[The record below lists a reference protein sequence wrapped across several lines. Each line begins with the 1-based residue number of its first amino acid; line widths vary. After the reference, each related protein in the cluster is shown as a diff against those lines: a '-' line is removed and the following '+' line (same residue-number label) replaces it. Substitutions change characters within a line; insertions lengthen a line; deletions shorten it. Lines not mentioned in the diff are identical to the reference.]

1 MVLRE
6 LTKCDTSSSAH
17 SAKSK
22 SFKDDDGCYGKTAPK
37 LPSANHV
44 PVGVRKP
51 SSASTSSSPDEVE
64 KEAGK
69 EAA

>member
-44 PVGVRKP
+44 PVGVRKQP

-64 KEAGK
+64 KAGK